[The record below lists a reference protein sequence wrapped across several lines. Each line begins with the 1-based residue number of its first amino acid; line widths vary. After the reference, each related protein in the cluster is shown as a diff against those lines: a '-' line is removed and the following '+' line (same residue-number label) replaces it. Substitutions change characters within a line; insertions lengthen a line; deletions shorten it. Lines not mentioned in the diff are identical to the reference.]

1 MEIKVTAKE
10 IESMEKG
17 YLPVVDAVCIAMGL
31 EKPERRGEWGDIV
44 AVGSSII
51 KDDNGNITI
60 SIKEDCVCEF
70 TDKASGFLMKF
81 AAKLSSLLIF
91 CKGLFSERVEKFN
104 DFERRWGVNETL
116 LTEEQKELLDKEMD
130 TWLKNEIGLRQ
141 EHGVPL
147 SGIEAAAERQRDYLL
162 HVLLG
167 RVRDSEGNVVQFEP
181 RESMFCHSRIR

>member
-31 EKPERRGEWGDIV
+31 EKPERRGEWEDVV

-91 CKGLFSERVEKFN
+91 CKGLFSELVEEFN

-116 LTEEQKELLDKEMD
+116 LTEEQKKLLDEEMEKWWNNELKFRRD
-130 TWLKNEIGLRQ
+130 THFPI
-141 EHGVPL
+141 
-147 SGIEAAAERQRDYLL
+147 SGIEAAAEREREYLL
-162 HVLLG
+162 HVMLG
-167 RVRDSEGNVVQFEP
+167 RVRDSEGNIVKFEP
-181 RESMFCHSRIR
+181 KESEFCHSRIH